1 MLREYTC
8 IMCPRGCDIQAEL
21 SENGELLSV
30 TGNFCPKG
38 KSYVTQELTAPMRN
52 IATSVLV
59 ENGSQPLVSV
69 RLTKPIPKERIFEA
83 VTEIHKL
90 RLTAPVAAGTVLIHG
105 LLGTDSDVIATR
117 TVDG

>member
-1 MLREYTC
+1 MLREFTC
-8 IMCPRGCDIQAEL
+8 IMCPRGCDIRAEL
-21 SENGELLSV
+21 SEAGELLSV

-38 KSYVTQELTAPMRN
+38 KAYVTQELTAPMRN

-83 VTEIHKL
+83 VAEIHKL
-90 RLTAPVAAGTVLIHG
+90 RLSAPVTAGTVLIHG

-117 TVDG
+117 TVE